1 VSGEINLVGCYKHL
15 VEKGVVERYR
25 IVDRFAELIY
35 KITSDSGAHSP
46 YADPKYPPTSYTVRA
61 VVFALL
67 DLILW
72 FGGVMDEY
80 GLQPQAAVSPK

>member
-1 VSGEINLVGCYKHL
+1 

-25 IVDRFAELIY
+25 IIDRFAELIY

-46 YADPKYPPTSYTVRA
+46 YADPKYSPTSYTVRA

-67 DLILW
+67 DLLSW
-72 FGGVMDEY
+72 FGTVMDEINN
-80 GLQPQAAVSPK
+80 Q